1 MLLDEDLW
9 VGPLGSRG
17 PTAIRISQR
26 SLAVT
31 AACTDPNLA
40 RLELPRVSDI
50 GTRTKIVCTLGPS
63 SDTTAQ
69 VGKLVEAGMTV
80 ARLNFS
86 HAGSDYSYAD
96 SNLGL
101 VRQALGHHAQLA
113 VLPGSTSSTS
123 TRSLPPNLRAVLVDT
138 KGPEVRTGPLPGG
151 VDVLEIPTNAVVEL
165 HTDPDKVTVD
175 TSGEDVI
182 RLLVDYT
189 KIAQTVQ
196 PGGQVL
202 LDDGLIALQVEEC
215 HPDSGS
221 GGGYVT
227 CRALNAGPIKPNKGV
242 NLPGCTLDLPAL
254 TDKDKRDLEWA
265 GTYMCHVSYYR
276 VATNTECLIMIIE
289 HVLILFQIL
298 SLFYIWHPP
307 IIAPAVKVGADYV
320 AASFIRTPDNVRSV
334 VAYLE
339 RCIANLPE
347 DSQQSQ
353 SAAPPPGHFQD

>member
-1 MLLDEDLW
+1 M
-9 VGPLGSRG
+9 GSPTTITRAT
-17 PTAIRISQR
+17 TAILTQR
-26 SLAVT
+26 SLAVLPAT
-31 AACTDPNLA
+31 ACDPNLA

-86 HAGSDYSYAD
+86 HAGNDYSYAD
-96 SNLGL
+96 SNLAL
-101 VRQALGHHAQLA
+101 VRNALGHHAQLA
-113 VLPGSTSSTS
+113 VLPGDGSTTTSTST

-165 HTDPDKVTVD
+165 HTDPDKVVVAD
-175 TSGEDVI
+175 DENVI

-202 LDDGLIALQVEEC
+202 LDDGLIALLVEEC
-215 HPDSGS
+215 HPSD

-265 GTYMCHVSYYR
+265 GTSNVTCRTV
-276 VATNTECLIMIIE
+276 VWQQTLN
-289 HVLILFQIL
+289 VLL
-298 SLFYIWHPP
+298 
-307 IIAPAVKVGADYV
+307 
-320 AASFIRTPDNVRSV
+320 
-334 VAYLE
+334 
-339 RCIANLPE
+339 
-347 DSQQSQ
+347 
-353 SAAPPPGHFQD
+353 